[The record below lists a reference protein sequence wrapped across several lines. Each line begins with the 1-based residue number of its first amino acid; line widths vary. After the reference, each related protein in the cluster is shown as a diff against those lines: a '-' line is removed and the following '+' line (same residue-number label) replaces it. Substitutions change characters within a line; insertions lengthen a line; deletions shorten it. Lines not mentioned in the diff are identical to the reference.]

1 MQRNE
6 IINDC
11 NSNEKNDLI
20 SRKAVIE
27 EIELYEKELKEDR
40 EIAIESED
48 EQMLFAIANQNT
60 ALYRIKKEVFHI
72 PAASI
77 KEEKR
82 EEIISYVVICSIDRE
97 IKHVGTANTP
107 SEATELMRTDFMKE
121 FLKIY
126 KMDDFENKVDCG
138 DEWELGETQAFLNGL
153 HGSIYDWRIIT
164 VDVPSEPNKKE
175 SVRLKDLLPYIS
187 YGTALDLVEQDKERD
202 FVFNNHLFPK
212 SDLITREVIERHYPE
227 LLEREV
233 SNGIHAE
240 GMSPDTIV
248 VPIKKK

>member
-11 NSNEKNDLI
+11 NANEKNDLI
-20 SRKAVIE
+20 SRKAVFE
-27 EIELYEKELKEDR
+27 EIELHEKELKEYR

-97 IKHVGTANTP
+97 IMNIGTAKTP
-107 SEATELMRTDFMKE
+107 SEATKLMKEDFMNE
-121 FLKIY
+121 FLNIY
-126 KMDDFENKVDCG
+126 DMDDFENKVECG
-138 DEWELGETQAFLNGL
+138 DAWELGETEAWLNGR
-153 HGSIYDWRIIT
+153 HNSNYDWRIIE
-164 VDVPSEPNKKE
+164 VDNHIEQRKE
-175 SVRLKDLLPYIS
+175 YVLKDLLQYIA
-187 YGTALDLVEQDKERD
+187 YGTALDIVEQDKERG
-202 FVFNNHLFPK
+202 FVFNNHLFPN
-212 SDLITREVIERHYPE
+212 SDLITREVIERNYPE

-233 SNGIHAE
+233 LNGIHAE
-240 GMSPDTIV
+240 GMRPDTIV